1 MLDERDPH
9 PAGVPAD
16 DLERYEPLPGILQL
30 PGWLRRRT
38 SRPLRVALAT
48 VALLVGA
55 VTVVAAQQLVDA
67 RGERDEAARRER
79 AEAQAE
85 RVRRLQAEIR
95 PRTARSGAVDRAE
108 CERFPRTVGARPLAE
123 DPSLRRARLQ
133 CVAVTAE
140 LARGTASIGGVIGHP
155 YRAVVDFGTGRYTF
169 CKTTGVT
176 GPERDPLVRVPR
188 ACGGR

>member
-1 MLDERDPH
+1 LCWTNATPILRACPSTTSS
-9 PAGVPAD
+9 ATAD
-16 DLERYEPLPGILQL
+16 A
-30 PGWLRRRT
+30 RRRVR
-38 SRPLRVALAT
+38 SGELA
-48 VALLVGA
+48 G
-55 VTVVAAQQLVDA
+55 
-67 RGERDEAARRER
+67 
-79 AEAQAE
+79 
-85 RVRRLQAEIR
+85 
-95 PRTARSGAVDRAE
+95 GAVDRAE

-140 LARGTASIGGVIGHP
+140 FARGTASIGGVIGHP
-155 YRAVVDFGTGRYTF
+155 YRAVVDFGTGRYAF